1 MPTTQIL
8 TRTVQR
14 ENLWGIHQVLSH
26 YTLTYRKYL
35 HERGGGERKDSH
47 RKPNRELRYNTDTY
61 KNSPEGKSVGNSS
74 GVESLYSDILLS
86 LKIKIHKC
94 LLFGIINTIFAL
106 VLW

>member
-1 MPTTQIL
+1 MFTLERVI
-8 TRTVQR
+8 
-14 ENLWGIHQVLSH
+14 ENRIENSVA
-26 YTLTYRKYL
+26 
-35 HERGGGERKDSH
+35 
-47 RKPNRELRYNTDTY
+47 YNTDTY

>member
-1 MPTTQIL
+1 MSTILVICWTKLL
-8 TRTVQR
+8 TRIVQR
-14 ENLWGIHQVLSH
+14 ENIGTVYI
-26 YTLTYRKYL
+26 REK
-35 HERGGGERKDSH
+35 ESH
-47 RKPNRELRYNTDTY
+47 REPNRELRYNTDTY